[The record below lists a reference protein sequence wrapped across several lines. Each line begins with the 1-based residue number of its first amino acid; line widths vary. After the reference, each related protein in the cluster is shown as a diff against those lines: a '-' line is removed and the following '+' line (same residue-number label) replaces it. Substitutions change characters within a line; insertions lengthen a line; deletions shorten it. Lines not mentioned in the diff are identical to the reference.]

1 MTVIFVPP
9 FPTRLPITDIKSW
22 KQKKSFQSNSNS
34 LLDLI
39 QFYEQR
45 SHKLSPNATVQ
56 SSENGEAF
64 RASGQ
69 KQSLAELLI
78 V

>member
-1 MTVIFVPP
+1 MSSEVINCPQM
-9 FPTRLPITDIKSW
+9 LP
-22 KQKKSFQSNSNS
+22 
-34 LLDLI
+34 
-39 QFYEQR
+39 R
-45 SHKLSPNATVQ
+45 P
-56 SSENGEAF
+56 ENGEAF